1 MLLVSLTMV
10 KFSYGGGGGSD
21 RIKTQYKG
29 FPRGMETYV
38 SHQKIHRVK
47 GKKRENTGR
56 NLTKRSE
63 RERRERPEKG
73 S

>member
-1 MLLVSLTMV
+1 
-10 KFSYGGGGGSD
+10 
-21 RIKTQYKG
+21 
-29 FPRGMETYV
+29 METYV